1 MAKIPPPEYDSWF
14 AYLIRLVPGLLL
26 CILLGFA
33 AWYLEGMA
41 YGKWGKNIPLNYVI
55 IAILLG
61 MVARNLFKVG
71 EPFQEGIAFSTRV
84 FLYVGVV
91 LIGARLNILQ
101 ILKVGGAALVMV
113 SISITG
119 MVLGAGYIS
128 NRYKLGHR
136 VGHLVGTGIG
146 VCGVSAIIAT
156 APAIKATEKELLIAI
171 GASLLTDVMC
181 LLGIPL
187 LGHYLGWNDTFV
199 GYLSGTVP
207 SNTAQ
212 CIATGFAFSE
222 TAGSVAT
229 ITKSA
234 RNALMPVLILIM
246 VYYYTRKG
254 LPVGEKVRLG
264 ILWSKMPKFVLGF
277 LALSLMATLN
287 LFTSEMVNTMK
298 HIYMWLFSFC
308 FVGIGAS
315 VDFREFKRR
324 DLAPIAAGFVLTF
337 VLFFYA
343 YGFAGYVLGAK

>member
-1 MAKIPPPEYDSWF
+1 MAKIPPPEYDGWF
-14 AYLIRLVPGLLL
+14 PYSVRLVPGLLL
-26 CILLGFA
+26 CVLLGIA
-33 AWYLEGMA
+33 AWYLEGVA
-41 YGKWGKNIPLNYVI
+41 YGQWGKNIPLNYVI

-61 MVARNLFKVG
+61 MLARNVFKLG
-71 EPFQEGIAFSTRV
+71 ERFEEGFAFSTKV
-84 FLYVGVV
+84 FLYIGVV

-101 ILKVGGAALVMV
+101 ILKVGSAALIMV
-113 SISITG
+113 SISITA

-156 APAIKATEKELLIAI
+156 APAIKATDKELLIAI

-187 LGHYLGWNDTFV
+187 LGHYFGWNDTFV

-212 CIATGFAFSE
+212 CIATGFAFSD

-234 RNALMPVLILIM
+234 RNALMPVLILVL
-246 VYYYTRKG
+246 VYHYTRQG

-277 LALSLMATLN
+277 ITLSLMATLDM
-287 LFTSEMVNTMK
+287 FSAEMVKTMK

-324 DLAPIAAGFVLTF
+324 DLAPIVAGFVLTF